1 MLLFYYNTN
10 LETMLK
16 NNEKITPLNVLDVV
30 QNPQNYDDQTRTAAI
45 NIIFN
50 NATVFLGEIDKEEKE
65 AIIKKA
71 EKSNITALDEIRNR
85 IKNIN
90 Q

>member
-1 MLLFYYNTN
+1 
-10 LETMLK
+10 MLK

-45 NIIFN
+45 KIIFN

-85 IKNIN
+85 IKNIK